1 VADLTPAQEIRA
13 ATALIRERT
22 GRVPQTWC
30 LFQSQ
35 IIAVGTDRL
44 PGADVIATCMV
55 PERAA
60 YVASMHPGVALAV
73 ADLLDGV
80 AALADTLARN
90 DYTAAEQSAHIAPAL
105 KIARACLGSKETPD
119 ATD

>member
-1 VADLTPAQEIRA
+1 MADPTPAAELREA
-13 ATALIRERT
+13 ARLMRERA
-22 GRVPQTWC
+22 GCVPQTWC

-60 YVASMHPGVALAV
+60 YVASMHPGVALPV
-73 ADLLDGV
+73 ADLLEGV
-80 AALADTLARN
+80 AALADTLTRN

-105 KIARACLGSKETPD
+105 KIARAYLGKE
-119 ATD
+119 A